1 MCGDRQLQHGCA
13 LTLAQTGDQHHLP
26 VREFQRIVMGH
37 GVVHVD
43 LPEACEPLPDLL
55 VRQNAGAKRRLAF
68 DILVERNFGAGQQ
81 ADRNMR
87 LAGRRETTRDVTIVC
102 TMSRPGLPG
111 SRTSW

>member
-1 MCGDRQLQHGCA
+1 
-13 LTLAQTGDQHHLP
+13 
-26 VREFQRIVMGH
+26 MGH

-55 VRQNAGAKRRLAF
+55 VWQNAGAKRRLAF

-102 TMSRPGLPG
+102 TMSRRPQL
-111 SRTSW
+111 T